1 MQLSLFERNK
11 PVSESGEDN
20 EIDVA
25 PVMNMFIILVTFLIS
40 MTVFT
45 HIAILE
51 FTLPPNVAT
60 GLDQS
65 KGKPLLRLTV
75 RLGSDYMGIVL
86 GDKLLD
92 SLPVDDGKFPF
103 EAFAARLKER
113 RTGAGI
119 GDEIVIASRDEIA
132 FKQVV
137 HVMDLCR
144 DAGFAKVGLSSA
156 TVNPEEGNE
165 ALP

>member
-1 MQLSLFERNK
+1 MKLSLFRRNQ
-11 PVSESGEDN
+11 PISEAAEDQ

-45 HIAILE
+45 HLAILD
-51 FTLPPNVAT
+51 FALPPNVNA

-65 KGKPLLRLTV
+65 KGKPRLRLTV
-75 RLGSDYMGIVL
+75 RLGSDFLGIVL

-92 SLPVDDGKFPF
+92 SLPVARGNYPF
-103 EAFAARLKER
+103 EALSARLKER
-113 RTGAGI
+113 RAGAGI
-119 GDEIVIASRDEIA
+119 QDEVVIASRDEIA

-144 DAGFAKVGLSSA
+144 EAGFGKVGLSSA
-156 TVNPEEGNE
+156 TVNPTEVK
-165 ALP
+165 